1 MVILGFICV
10 DFLCIVW
17 LGFLGSLLGFSKD
30 FNGGLQRDFL
40 VLKEIFLW
48 HFQGGPLWDFS
59 TVFTDSERVGYFWV
73 KVVLVFLV
81 L

>member
-1 MVILGFICV
+1 MVILGSICV

-40 VLKEIFLW
+40 VLKEIF
-48 HFQGGPLWDFS
+48 FVAFS
-59 TVFTDSERVGYFWV
+59 GRAFVGFWYCFYGFREGWI
-73 KVVLVFLV
+73 FLG
-81 L
+81 